1 MMKIYQHIRNF
12 KLTPTPPDNDFTR
25 NAPPGTL
32 FLTSEDGQEW
42 YECQQLFSPNTAK
55 IMYDADGV
63 IWGVVNKP
71 VPQRGDIYAVS
82 MLWPVDMSVVE
93 MDVDLCPDNC
103 RGDGKWCYIDKCIKE
118 IPIDYISIAESKKS
132 QLLAES
138 ENTIQLLERAVR
150 LGMATDE
157 ERSQLKSWERYSV
170 LLSRVDTANPEWPQ
184 KPE

>member
-1 MMKIYQHIRNF
+1 MKAYQHIKNF
-12 KLTPTPPDNDFTR
+12 KLTSTPPDNDFTR

-32 FLTSEDGQEW
+32 FLVSEDGQEW
-42 YECQQLFSPNTAK
+42 YECQQLFSPDTAK

-71 VPQRGDIYAVS
+71 VSQRGDIYAVS

-103 RGDGKWCYIDKCIKE
+103 RGDGKWCYIDNCIKE
-118 IPIDYISIAESKKS
+118 IPVDYIGIAESKKS
-132 QLLAES
+132 QLLAEA
-138 ENTIQLLERAVR
+138 ENIIQLLKRAVR
-150 LGMATDE
+150 LGMATDK
-157 ERSQLKSWERYSV
+157 ERTRLEAWERYSV
-170 LLSRVDTANPEWPQ
+170 LVSRVDTAKPEWPQ